1 MKFYL
6 PDFYYKYNLNT
17 IIIDLLK
24 KHPEYFYDNIEIG
37 AIYGCFPGM
46 IWNGGRL
53 YTGFADYDNIKD
65 TIEAFNNR
73 NIPIRF
79 TCTNSLLEEKHNYDT
94 YCNLVMDLANNGM
107 NEILV
112 NSPILEDYLRKTYP
126 NYKYILSTTRCERD
140 INKINQYTNEYHLVV
155 TDYRDN
161 DNFEFLEKIE
171 KKDKIELLINAYCN
185 PNCKIRKKH
194 YETISDAQLKSKLKY
209 DSLSCENMDISFYN
223 ILNNNTVIKRD
234 DLYGKY
240 INMGFE
246 HFKIEGRS
254 IHNIEVIESYMYYL
268 IKPEYRDIVRHGII
282 KMIWN

>member
-53 YTGFADYDNIKD
+53 YTGFTDYDNIKG
-65 TIEAFNNR
+65 TIEAFNSR

-161 DNFEFLEKIE
+161 DNFEFLFSPFLIIYICITLSKSLGYFIPNSPSSRLGKVLKIA
-171 KKDKIELLINAYCN
+171 LL
-185 PNCKIRKKH
+185 
-194 YETISDAQLKSKLKY
+194 
-209 DSLSCENMDISFYN
+209 
-223 ILNNNTVIKRD
+223 VIC
-234 DLYGKY
+234 
-240 INMGFE
+240 
-246 HFKIEGRS
+246 
-254 IHNIEVIESYMYYL
+254 V
-268 IKPEYRDIVRHGII
+268 
-282 KMIWN
+282 

>member
-6 PDFYYKYNLNT
+6 PDFYYKYDLNI

-24 KHPEYFYDNIEIG
+24 EHPEYFYDNIEIG
-37 AIYGCFPGM
+37 AVYGCFPGM

-53 YTGFADYDNIKD
+53 YTGFADYNNIKN
-65 TIEAFNNR
+65 TIANFNER
-73 NIPIRF
+73 NIPLRF
-79 TCTNSLLEEKHNYDT
+79 TCTNPLLEEKHVYDT
-94 YCNLVMDLANNGM
+94 CCNLVLDLANNGM

-112 NSPILEDYLRKTYP
+112 NSPILEEYLRKTYP

-140 INKINQYTNEYHLVV
+140 INKINQYTNEYDLVV

-161 DNFEFLEKIE
+161 NNFTFLDKIE
-171 KKDKIELLINAYCN
+171 QKDKIELLINAYCD
-185 PNCKIRKKH
+185 PACKIRKEH
-194 YETISDAQLKSKLKY
+194 YAAIATAQLNGALQY
-209 DSLSCENMDISFYN
+209 DNLSCENMDISFYT
-223 ILNNNTVIKRD
+223 ILNNYTVIKRD

-240 INMGFE
+240 IDMGFK

-268 IKPEYRDIVRHGII
+268 IKPEYRDVVRHGII
-282 KMIWN
+282 KRLWH